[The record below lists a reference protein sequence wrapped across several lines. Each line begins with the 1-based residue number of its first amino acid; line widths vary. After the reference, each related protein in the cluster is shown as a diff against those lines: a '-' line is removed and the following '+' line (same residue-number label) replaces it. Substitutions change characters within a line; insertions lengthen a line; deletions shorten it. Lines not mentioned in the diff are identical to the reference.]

1 MSSQATIVQAIIIS
15 YLNVSD
21 PINVRVSTL
30 HPLNVRASY
39 LVSLLILLI
48 LSPIHSSPS
57 RVTMVL
63 KHKDEYISIPY
74 FPMVSYCT

>member
-30 HPLNVRASY
+30 HLLNVRASY